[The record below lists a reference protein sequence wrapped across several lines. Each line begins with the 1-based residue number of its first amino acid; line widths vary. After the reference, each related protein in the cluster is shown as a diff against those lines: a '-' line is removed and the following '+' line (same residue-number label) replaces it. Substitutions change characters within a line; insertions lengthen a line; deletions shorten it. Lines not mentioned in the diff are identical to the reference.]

1 MRIAFVCIL
10 FCIFVSMQRAYG
22 QRITVEQTVFIVA
35 ASPAHDTINVYL
47 RGDQVQIN
55 KKAGARQPY
64 QRAQVST
71 IGAEKKYIL
80 ENKKQLIL
88 AAKNIKYDAKK
99 YKILSQVK
107 Y

>member
-10 FCIFVSMQRAYG
+10 FCIFASMQRAYG
-22 QRITVEQTVFIVA
+22 QRIKGEQTMFIVA
-35 ASPAHDTINVYL
+35 ASAHDTINVYL

-88 AAKNIKYDAKK
+88 AATNIKYNA
-99 YKILSQVK
+99 KILLK
-107 Y
+107 